1 MYFATYEGPS
11 HSRWDLEEVEAF
23 ESVSDAKWSLRERT
37 SGARGS
43 DYTTEYRRNGDGLY
57 VRWGYEYTDFLG
69 TEADYITLYP
79 ATKSKEWGE
88 WIMSEEPSHHLSLG
102 ERGGVVVERF

>member
-1 MYFATYEGPS
+1 MYLATYNGPS
-11 HSRWDLEEVEAF
+11 HSHWDLDRVEAF
-23 ESVSDAKWSLRERT
+23 KSVTDAKQSLQKRTQWS
-37 SGARGS
+37 RGS
-43 DYTTEYRRNGDGLY
+43 DYTEEYRRNGDGLY
-57 VRWGYEYTDFLG
+57 VRWGREYTDFLG

-79 ATKSKEWGE
+79 ATKSKKWGE